1 MDGHEI
7 SIVYCL
13 TEKADECAIRAAVGQ
28 LSGAERQR
36 HDRLVHARDR
46 RDFALAHAM
55 LRRVLSSYEPRP
67 PLDWTF
73 EANAYG
79 KPFLVPS
86 STTTG
91 LSFNLSHCD
100 GLVAC
105 IVAVDVDVGIDAEAI
120 DGMLDADT
128 MARQC
133 FSRAEI
139 DAIRRC
145 GDENARQERFV
156 ELWTLKEAYVKAC
169 GRGLS
174 MPLAEFAFVFDV
186 PGSVALVGEKV
197 AGASWQCA
205 LFAPSARHRMAIV
218 LEGRAGEQHRL
229 VARLDPALHSED
241 SRELLPLRH
250 SFAGTTRQ

>member
-1 MDGHEI
+1 MDGREI

-13 TEKADECAIRAAVGQ
+13 SEKADECAIRAAVDQ
-28 LSGAERQR
+28 LSRAERQR

-55 LRRVLSSYEPRP
+55 LRRVLSAYQPRP

-79 KPFLVPS
+79 KPFLVQS
-86 STTTG
+86 GTTTG

-105 IVAVDVDVGIDAEAI
+105 IVAVSIISISAEAI

-133 FSRAEI
+133 FSRVEI
-139 DAIRRC
+139 DAIRQC
-145 GDENARQERFV
+145 GDEDARQARFV
-156 ELWTLKEAYVKAC
+156 ELWTLKEASSQGVRPRPVDAARRVRVRVRRAWFRRV
-169 GRGLS
+169 GR
-174 MPLAEFAFVFDV
+174 
-186 PGSVALVGEKV
+186 
-197 AGASWQCA
+197 
-205 LFAPSARHRMAIV
+205 
-218 LEGRAGEQHRL
+218 
-229 VARLDPALHSED
+229 
-241 SRELLPLRH
+241 
-250 SFAGTTRQ
+250 